1 MKPNHSQAL
10 VRLLGIVLIAIAP
23 YGCSSNGLLAL
34 PYLVSQNSTP
44 SNPEEHIQ
52 HLAQA
57 DVVYLGETHDSVA
70 DHEAQLHIIQALY
83 AENQAENRR
92 LAIAFEMF
100 QHPFQSVLDDY
111 ISGTIDEDTLR
122 RDTEYDTRWGFPW
135 EFYAPMLR
143 FAREHQLP
151 VLALNAPSEIVRK
164 VAREGLE
171 SLDET
176 ERQVIP
182 PLEEIRTDNQNYRE
196 YVGAVFAHAHHSAHG
211 QMNFENFFAAQVVW
225 DETMADNIAQFIT
238 ENPDDQVVVIAGQ
251 GHVIYGYG
259 IPDRVARRLGDDLEQ
274 HKVLL
279 NPIPP
284 IVEEGEGAIADS
296 FWFSDAPTSP

>member
-1 MKPNHSQAL
+1 MTSLHSQTL
-10 VRLLGIVLIAIAP
+10 VKLLSIMLIAIAP
-23 YGCSSNGLLAL
+23 YGCSNSELLAL
-34 PYLVSQNSTP
+34 PDLISERSTL
-44 SNPEEHIQ
+44 STPEEHIQ
-52 HLAQA
+52 QLAQA

-70 DHEAQLHIIQALY
+70 DHEVQLHIIQALH
-83 AENQAENRR
+83 AENPK

-111 ISGTIDEDTLR
+111 ISGSIDEDTLR
-122 RDTEYDTRWGFPW
+122 RDTEYDSRWGFPW

-164 VAREGLE
+164 VARQGLA
-171 SLDET
+171 SLDDA
-176 ERQVIP
+176 ERQLIP
-182 PLEEIRTDNQNYRE
+182 PLDEIRTDNENYRE

-238 ENPDDQVVVIAGQ
+238 ENPGYQVVVIAGQ

-259 IPDRVARRLGDDLEQ
+259 IPDRVTRRLGDSLEQ
-274 HKVLL
+274 HRVLL
-279 NPIPP
+279 NPIPQ
-284 IVEEGEGAIADS
+284 IVEQGEGAVADS
-296 FWFSDAPTSP
+296 FWFSDASASP